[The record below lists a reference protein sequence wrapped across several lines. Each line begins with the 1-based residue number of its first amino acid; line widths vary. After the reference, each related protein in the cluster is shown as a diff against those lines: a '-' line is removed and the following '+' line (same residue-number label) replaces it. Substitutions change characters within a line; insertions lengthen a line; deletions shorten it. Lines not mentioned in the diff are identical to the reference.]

1 MPKIGDPAPQFSA
14 TDVINNQ
21 THNLSDYAGKV
32 VLLIFSGP
40 SWCSH
45 CQFEA
50 PVLQDLWEIF
60 DKSVTQPQVQFLMVS
75 VGESA
80 QAFKTAVQTF
90 GLTFPALL
98 DPNETIKSLYGV
110 SGVPIQFVINTE
122 QKICRIEVGAPPP
135 EDALYQKI
143 YSMLI
148 GCGGAEPKTPTSV
161 TVRWADYLLSKMLI
175 GWAVPPDPIP
185 LPVLLSGIPKPIPK
199 DILLQ
204 LAIAELAKG
213 VSDLRTS
220 SEIATTALKGAEASM
235 KKLIARNALQP
246 KEADKAFSSLPK
258 RSHRRGGKLR
268 PENKKAR

>member
-1 MPKIGDPAPQFSA
+1 MPNIGDPAPQFSA

-21 THNLSDYAGKV
+21 THNLSDYAGQV

-60 DKSVTQPQVQFLMVS
+60 DKSVTQPQVQFLIVS

-110 SGVPIQFVINTE
+110 SAVPIQFVINTE
-122 QKICRIEVGAPPP
+122 QKICDIHLGASPP

-143 YSMLI
+143 YSMVI
-148 GCGGAEPKTPTSV
+148 GCGAAEPKTPMPV
-161 TVRWADYLLSKMLI
+161 TVKWADYLLSKMLMSLT
-175 GWAVPPDPIP
+175 VPPDPIV
-185 LPVLLSGIPKPIPK
+185 LPVLPPGIPKPIPK

-213 VSDLRTS
+213 VRDFKTS
-220 SEIATTALKGAEASM
+220 SEIATTALKGAEASI
-235 KKLIARNALQP
+235 KKLIARNVLQP
-246 KEADKAFSSLPK
+246 KELDKAFSTIPK
-258 RSHRRGGKLR
+258 RSHGGEGKLR
-268 PENKKAR
+268 PENKQAR